1 MHELSLCQA
10 ILDHVEARSGGRPVR
25 RVEVRIGHLRQV
37 VPDSLQFSWE
47 MLTEQTDLADCELH
61 VEHVPAVVHCEA
73 CGADTTLDLPVLACA
88 ACESMDVELRSGNEM
103 QLAWID
109 VAEEVC

>member
-10 ILDHVEARSGGRPVR
+10 ILEHVEARSNGRPVR
-25 RVEVRIGHLRQV
+25 QVDVRIGHLRQV
-37 VPDSLQFSWE
+37 VPDSLQFSWQ
-47 MLTEQTDLADCELH
+47 MLTEGTDLDGVELV
-61 VEHVPAVVHCEA
+61 VEHVPAVVRCCS

-88 ACESMDVELRSGNEM
+88 TCEGLDVELLSGEELD
-103 QLAWID
+103 LASID

>member
-10 ILDHVEARSGGRPVR
+10 IVDHVVTHAGDHPVR

-37 VPDSLQFSWE
+37 VPDSLQFAWE
-47 MLTEQTDLADCELH
+47 MLTESTELADCEL
-61 VEHVPAVVHCEA
+61 VIQHVPAVVHCDS

-88 ACESMDVELRSGNEM
+88 ACEGMDVVLRSGEEL
-103 QLAWID
+103 QVAWID
-109 VAEEVC
+109 VAEEAR